1 MPEGC
6 GEEGCVPMERK
17 GACPWR
23 GRVRRVF
30 GGGRNRK
37 EGRRRRGREEL
48 AFIFVWRGD
57 AAGKV
62 GNEGRNEGRDGESQF
77 CTLADLAHG
86 QRPATSVL
94 PSSAHPPFR
103 SPPSWYTQ
111 LQVPGA
117 AEARN
122 LPSVPRM
129 PEIPKDFAGRGTGI
143 AAAAAAARLAASK
156 GGITSAS
163 GGGLP
168 GSGAIPSTPSSL
180 PLTGTETMPAPAASA
195 GLMVRNPDL
204 DAPEVTEALQM
215 YRRLFPEP
223 RPMLAP
229 PLPPTTD
236 AAPTYP
242 ATSSGTARAGTPV
255 VPSGFEVGDAATA
268 VERVLSD
275 RREVV
280 APLSSLSRRD
290 AVEVPYPD
298 ADGSEGGSDREEVIR
313 GGGGD
318 SDLDDD
324 PRGGGGDVSNGEGPP
339 PMASGRP
346 MPAANAPS
354 SGWAPGSPMGLQ
366 QQGSARRQV
375 AGAAAAAAAPVAS
388 SPGLK
393 PRLGVSARAAAA
405 GGSALRSRPVTVAAP
420 TAMAPAPAASLAA
433 GKGAAAAAGGGQAP
447 QRPLSAGSR
456 GGPKARMQ
464 QQQQ

>member
-1 MPEGC
+1 M
-6 GEEGCVPMERK
+6 CVPMERK
-17 GACPWR
+17 GASRIWGRKEQEGRLAAGQR
-23 GRVRRVF
+23 GSGLRFVVARIC
-30 GGGRNRK
+30 GGQGGEWK
-37 EGRRRRGREEL
+37 EGR
-48 AFIFVWRGD
+48 
-57 AAGKV
+57 K
-62 GNEGRNEGRDGESQF
+62 EGRDGESQF
-77 CTLADLAHG
+77 CIPHFG
-86 QRPATSVL
+86 RPGAWPEASHQCASL
-94 PSSAHPPFR
+94 LSPHPPFR
-103 SPPSWYTQ
+103 PPPSWYTQ

-242 ATSSGTARAGTPV
+242 ATSSGTARAGAPV
-255 VPSGFEVGDAATA
+255 APSGVEVGDAATA
-268 VERVLSD
+268 VERVLSG

-298 ADGSEGGSDREEVIR
+298 ADGAEGGSDREEVIR

-354 SGWAPGSPMGLQ
+354 SGGAPDGSPMRLQ

-393 PRLGVSARAAAA
+393 PRLGVSAIAAAA
-405 GGSALRSRPVTVAAP
+405 GGSALRARPVTVAAP